1 LIYRP
6 VAAGSGRGCGRA
18 VGALVL
24 IALAVIHGVDLPGT
38 LGPTPLVDIGY
49 LGIIAAAVLPG
60 R

>member
-1 LIYRP
+1 